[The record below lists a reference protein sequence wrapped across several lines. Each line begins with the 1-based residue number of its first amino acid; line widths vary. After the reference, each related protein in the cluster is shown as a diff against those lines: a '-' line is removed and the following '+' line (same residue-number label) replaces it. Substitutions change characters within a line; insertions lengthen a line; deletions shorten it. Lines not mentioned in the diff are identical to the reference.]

1 MTESPW
7 PLSAASRDGTRP
19 NPSLCL
25 SRRPFA
31 TQAERL
37 SSNHNKSSQLMASLA
52 PDLRS
57 HSSPGVRDSRGDQP
71 RLAAKAYDTRPT
83 RRRHGDHVYQAAMA
97 NPTWTTAVVIDEAA
111 TEAPYGTMTGAR
123 GLQYWL
129 SLH

>member
-31 TQAERL
+31 AQAERL
-37 SSNHNKSSQLMASLA
+37 SSNHSKSSQLMPSLA
-52 PDLRS
+52 PDS
-57 HSSPGVRDSRGDQP
+57 TIAFIAGSP
-71 RLAAKAYDTRPT
+71 RLPC
-83 RRRHGDHVYQAAMA
+83 VYQAAVA

-111 TEAPYGTMTGAR
+111 TEAPYGTMTDAR
-123 GLQYWL
+123 GLWHWL
-129 SLH
+129 SLHWVFYKVWMA